1 MKVIVLSDNSPDPSG
16 LLTTEHGLSL
26 WIEFDGKKILYDA
39 GQGEIFS
46 QNAAKLSV
54 DISEAD
60 FAVIS
65 HGHYDHTG
73 GLGYFLS
80 NNTQAEVFLH
90 KKAWDNHLSLNTG
103 KMRQIGMDNE
113 LREKYSDRFVEIDHD
128 LIGSPFSFI
137 VKNEN
142 HGGFQPS
149 GNKNLLVETES
160 GIVEDD
166 FSHELIFVADTGDS
180 LAVFCGCSHQGAGNA
195 VKSVNQKFPGRRIS
209 AFFGGFHISRPREDE
224 LSEDRETLHLF
235 ADELLSL
242 GVEKYY
248 TGHCTGLKGY
258 AEMSLHMGNRIE
270 SFCAGKTFTV

>member
-60 FAVIS
+60 FAVVS

-103 KMRQIGMDNE
+103 KIRQIGMDNE
-113 LREKYSDRFVEIDHD
+113 LRRKYSDRFVEIEHD
-128 LIGSPFSFI
+128 VTGFPFSFI
-137 VKNEN
+137 VKNGN

-160 GIVEDD
+160 GVVEDD
-166 FSHELIFVADTGDS
+166 FSHELIFVVDTGDS

-195 VKSVNQKFPGRRIS
+195 VKRVNQNFPGRSIS
-209 AFFGGFHISRPREDE
+209 AFFGGFHISKPREDE
-224 LSEDRETLHLF
+224 LSEDPETLHVF
-235 ADELLSL
+235 ADELLSF
-242 GVEKYY
+242 GVEKYF
-248 TGHCTGLKGY
+248 TGHCTGSKGF
-258 AEMSLHMGNRIE
+258 AEMCLNMGTRLE
-270 SFCAGKTFTV
+270 GFYAGKTVIV